1 MPNNADVSSP
11 DEIMTAIVQAVERAA
26 ARGPEHT
33 VPMEMS
39 LEPDMNLM
47 PFLFNL
53 LENGIRAS
61 SITAKRRSIVF
72 QLKKMHPR
80 DLERSGQ
87 HYAYFA
93 FLVAGL
99 LFAEKGHVK

>member
-39 LEPDMNLM
+39 LERDMNLM

-87 HYAYFA
+87 HYAYFEL
-93 FLVAGL
+93 LVAGL
-99 LFAEKGHVK
+99 LLARKGAR